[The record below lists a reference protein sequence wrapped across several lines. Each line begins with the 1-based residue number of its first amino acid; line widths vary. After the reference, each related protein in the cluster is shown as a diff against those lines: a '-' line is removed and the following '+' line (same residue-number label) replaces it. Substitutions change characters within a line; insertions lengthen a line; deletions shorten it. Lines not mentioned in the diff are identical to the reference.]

1 MKLPPLFFCLLIA
14 VSARAASPSY
24 SDFNLNQFGT
34 NAGVA
39 GNGVRIKSGA
49 NFTNLNSGGTL
60 TILSRGKIDVGGY
73 QLTNAIDGDG
83 SLHLIDSGNSAEAT
97 FVNGTWIGSFNGQF
111 TGGGLSASNL
121 FISGNNATS
130 YLARVTRIGSSLI
143 ISSNTLA
150 NLPTLLKGDM
160 AFWSSNSVPY
170 YITSDPSG
178 VLATNAF
185 GSGGGSGTVQN
196 LTVTTTGLTESGNG
210 TATLVLTSPSAVV
223 TNGFT
228 PALNLGGVVTATNS
242 LLLRSNTL
250 ASIPTLIKG
259 DTYFWVS
266 NGTPYVI
273 ASGPTGTLTTNL
285 LVFPGNAGGGP
296 FTNLSVFQGLWDTN
310 VATGHYT
317 QLTNGDI
324 IWGGNGGT
332 NASLNG
338 NISFDDTGTASIA
351 NGVIFSVRGRAADNT
366 TDYILGSGL
375 ARLGNG
381 NITFDNNGAITATKL
396 LISGGPNYFGNS
408 FFTNG
413 ATATNTDSTK
423 VPFTIGMN
431 GIGTNVWEVRTNGVL
446 MGYITNGTLYMP
458 SFSGSNAT
466 FTGSTAAGCTNLYLN
481 FGTTNSI
488 VMTDTNGT
496 TTTRIYSQ
504 SGTLYSS
511 ASPPQRTVSVDE
523 YSVISGTT
531 TTLID
536 GKTTGAT
543 TLYTVPTGRQFIL
556 QHAYVIPTTVT
567 SLTTPSTVS
576 IGKTSSTYIDVI
588 AATALTGLVGANTS
602 INLAP
607 ITGASVLQAGDV
619 LKVNVSVAA
628 IGTAYTFSVV
638 VTGILL

>member
-1 MKLPPLFFCLLIA
+1 MKLAISILMATGLAALAQPVQRTILTTN
-14 VSARAASPSY
+14 VSNP
-24 SDFNLNQFGT
+24 NQFG
-34 NAGVA
+34 N
-39 GNGVRIKSGA
+39 NG
-49 NFTNLNSGGTL
+49 
-60 TILSRGKIDVGGY
+60 
-73 QLTNAIDGDG
+73 
-83 SLHLIDSGNSAEAT
+83 
-97 FVNGTWIGSFNGQF
+97 
-111 TGGGLSASNL
+111 
-121 FISGNNATS
+121 
-130 YLARVTRIGSSLI
+130 
-143 ISSNTLA
+143 
-150 NLPTLLKGDM
+150 
-160 AFWSSNSVPY
+160 
-170 YITSDPSG
+170 
-178 VLATNAF
+178 
-185 GSGGGSGTVQN
+185 
-196 LTVTTTGLTESGNG
+196 
-210 TATLVLTSPSAVV
+210 
-223 TNGFT
+223 
-228 PALNLGGVVTATNS
+228 
-242 LLLRSNTL
+242 
-250 ASIPTLIKG
+250 
-259 DTYFWVS
+259 
-266 NGTPYVI
+266 
-273 ASGPTGTLTTNL
+273 
-285 LVFPGNAGGGP
+285 
-296 FTNLSVFQGLWDTN
+296 
-310 VATGHYT
+310 
-317 QLTNGDI
+317 
-324 IWGGNGGT
+324 
-332 NASLNG
+332 
-338 NISFDDTGTASIA
+338 GTASIKSGSLQTNNIFQGTGSIA
-351 NGVIFSVRGRAADNT
+351 ASFKGPIGDTPWVI
-366 TDYILGSGL
+366 GSGGL
-375 ARLGNG
+375 IGSSGGDTKITIDADSGDVATLGRV
-381 NITFDNNGAITATKL
+381 TATRL
-396 LISGGPNYFGNS
+396 IISGGPNYFGNS

-488 VMTDTNGT
+488 VMMDTNGT

-543 TLYTVPTGRQFIL
+543 TLYTVPSGRQFIL